1 MNRISYLNLEPEIG
15 LEKIMNEEEII
26 RIAIINLRQQ
36 C

>member
-15 LEKIMNEEEII
+15 LKKIMNEEEII